1 MKRVRRPIVT
11 SGSKNLWGDNYSK
24 AKLKS
29 QSKKKRRKNKTYN
42 KITKEFIE
50 ALPEM
55 NQLIE
60 KQLLYID
67 DEKNFKSK
75 TSRKIFFQNQTYINK
90 KAHSGKMYPLDL
102 LFEENVVFQIA
113 LQRKQLFY
121 LTFYY
126 LFFVFHYCCILER
139 ILCLCLVH

>member
-11 SGSKNLWGDNYSK
+11 SGSKNLWGDDYSK
-24 AKLKS
+24 AKLKP

-75 TSRKIFFQNQTYINK
+75 TSQKIFFQNQTYINK

-102 LFEENVVFQIA
+102 LFEDSKTFDNFLKGKGDALPAVIREAIYKKYNGKVKIVSQI
-113 LQRKQLFY
+113 L
-121 LTFYY
+121 
-126 LFFVFHYCCILER
+126 
-139 ILCLCLVH
+139 

>member
-11 SGSKNLWGDNYSK
+11 SGSKNHWGDDYSK
-24 AKLKS
+24 AKLKP

-42 KITKEFIE
+42 KITKEFIK

-60 KQLLYID
+60 KQLLYVA
-67 DEKNFKSK
+67 DEKNFKSI
-75 TSRKIFFQNQTYINK
+75 TSRKIFFQNQTHVNN

-102 LFEENVVFQIA
+102 LFEESKTFDNFLKGKGDTLPAVIREAIYDKYNGKVKIVSQI
-113 LQRKQLFY
+113 
-121 LTFYY
+121 
-126 LFFVFHYCCILER
+126 
-139 ILCLCLVH
+139 

>member
-11 SGSKNLWGDNYSK
+11 SGSKNLWGDDNSK
-24 AKLKS
+24 AKLKP

-67 DEKNFKSK
+67 DEKNFK
-75 TSRKIFFQNQTYINK
+75 
-90 KAHSGKMYPLDL
+90 
-102 LFEENVVFQIA
+102 
-113 LQRKQLFY
+113 
-121 LTFYY
+121 
-126 LFFVFHYCCILER
+126 ER
-139 ILCLCLVH
+139 IVSQNKLKNFPTLLKKL